1 MINFSLSSFCPNAV
15 NERDSICELCR
26 KEFLGIKPDS
36 NIFLLCDLC
45 FLAINIEKNNIDFIR
60 FVAYMKKQC
69 IRLDAILTLA
79 IIILITN
86 VFNMGSHSHYLAS
99 NLCLYLNLFQSKFCT
114 IFLDYFYTITDFRQL
129 TGRCVWSF
137 CGII

>member
-99 NLCLYLNLFQSKFCT
+99 NLYLYLNLF
-114 IFLDYFYTITDFRQL
+114 
-129 TGRCVWSF
+129 
-137 CGII
+137 